1 MASLTP
7 SQLRTRRR
15 FESVI
20 RVMAPAL
27 DLLLAAGDRVSRIV
41 GREDAEYYPPR
52 VTHPREENAGGRLE
66 AAGAARSARMNT
78 LPPR

>member
-1 MASLTP
+1 MAPLTP

-27 DLLLAAGDRVSRIV
+27 DLVLAAGDRVSRIV
-41 GREDAEYYPPR
+41 EREDAEYYPPR
-52 VTHPREENAGGRLE
+52 VARPREGTAGGRLE
-66 AAGAARSARMNT
+66 PAGPAGSARTNT
-78 LPPR
+78 PPPR